1 MKKRIFNWCFIIL
14 FLVIFLSGCNPSLE
28 DIKRNI
34 TLEIVEDTISL
45 TGLTVLLS
53 NKFTHTYMFGENFAL
68 KHEIS
73 GVWSNVP
80 MINSVS
86 SVILIGYQLPPLS
99 HREKSINWE
108 GWYGHL
114 KHGKYRMEIQVTS
127 NNDSDIEC
135 FIISD
140 FEISE

>member
-1 MKKRIFNWCFIIL
+1 
-14 FLVIFLSGCNPSLE
+14 
-28 DIKRNI
+28 
-34 TLEIVEDTISL
+34 
-45 TGLTVLLS
+45 
-53 NKFTHTYMFGENFAL
+53 MFGENFAL

-86 SVILIGYQLPPLS
+86 SVTLIGYQLPPLS

-108 GWYGHL
+108 DWHGHL

-127 NNDSDIEC
+127 NNDSDIEY
-135 FIISD
+135 FIIAD